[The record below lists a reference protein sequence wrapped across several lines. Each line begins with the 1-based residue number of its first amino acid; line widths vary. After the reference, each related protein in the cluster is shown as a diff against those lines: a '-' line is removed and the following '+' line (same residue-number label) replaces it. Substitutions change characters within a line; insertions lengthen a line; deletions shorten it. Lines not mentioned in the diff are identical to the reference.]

1 MSFKKSIIITG
12 GAGFIGSHVVRLF
25 VNKYPDYHIINVD
38 KLTYAGN
45 LENLRDIEDKPNYSF
60 VKADICDFDTILEL
74 MRREKVDGVI
84 HLAAETHVDRS
95 IKDPFTFARTNV
107 MGTLSMLQAAKIY
120 WEETGETQSGTR
132 RLFYHIS
139 TDEVYGA
146 LQMTN
151 PEGIKP
157 PFTTKASSGEHH
169 LAYGSEF
176 FTEDLKY
183 QPHSPYSAAKAGS
196 DHMVRAFHDTYGM
209 PTLVTNCSNN
219 YGPYQFPEKL
229 IPLFINNI
237 RHRKPLPV
245 YGKGENVRDWL
256 YVVDHAR
263 AIDVIFHEGKVG
275 ETYNIGGFNEWKN
288 IDIIKVLIRTVDKAL
303 GRPEGADD
311 DLITYVTDRAGH
323 DLRYAIDSSKLQ
335 KELGWEPSLQF
346 EEGIEK
352 TVRWY
357 LDNQEWM
364 DRVTSG
370 DYQKYY
376 EDMYSNR

>member
-1 MSFKKSIIITG
+1 MKRSIIITG

-25 VNKYPDYHIINVD
+25 VNKYPDYKIINLD

-45 LENLRDIEDKPNYSF
+45 LANLKDIEGKPNYKF
-60 VKADICDFDTILEL
+60 VKMDICDFDGVLKL
-74 MRREKVDGVI
+74 MQEEHVDGII
-84 HLAAETHVDRS
+84 HLAAESHVDRS
-95 IKDPFTFARTNV
+95 IKDPFTFAQTNV
-107 MGTLSMLQAAKIY
+107 MGTLSLLQAAKAC
-120 WEETGETQSGTR
+120 WEPTGYVKKGGDPSFHGLSDPSFHGLSVESVPCR
-132 RLFYHIS
+132 FYHIS

-146 LQMTN
+146 LQMDGT
-151 PEGIKP
+151 
-157 PFTTKASSGEHH
+157 
-169 LAYGSEF
+169 L
-176 FTEDLKY
+176 FTEETKY
-183 QPHSPYSAAKAGS
+183 QPHSPYSAAKASS
-196 DHMVRAFHDTYGM
+196 DHFVRAFHDTFGM
-209 PTLVTNCSNN
+209 PTIVTNCSNN

-263 AIDVIFHEGKVG
+263 AIDTIFHNGKIA

-288 IDIIKVLIRTVDKAL
+288 IDIIKVLINTVDRLL
-303 GRPEGADD
+303 GRKEGEDM

-335 KELGWEPSLQF
+335 RELGWEPSLQF

-357 LDNQEWM
+357 LDNQDWL
-364 DRVTSG
+364 DNVTSG

-376 EDMYSNR
+376 ENMYKGR